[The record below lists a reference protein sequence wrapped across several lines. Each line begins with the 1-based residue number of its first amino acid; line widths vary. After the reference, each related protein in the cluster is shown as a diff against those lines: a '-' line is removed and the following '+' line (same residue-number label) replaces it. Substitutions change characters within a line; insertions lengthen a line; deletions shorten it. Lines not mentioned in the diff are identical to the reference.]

1 MTITQLII
9 YVLLFLPASLLCY
22 RLTPRKH
29 RWKTLLGF
37 SILFYFLLCR
47 ELYLILYLAGAVL
60 ITHYTGIW
68 LDWLNYLEKEELG
81 TAKEAPDKRHCSKA
95 WSSTGNDPEK
105 AIKNKYRSR
114 ARGVLTFGILLLLL
128 VLVSL
133 KYYNF
138 FIRTAAELL
147 GAAGLSFPLSERSLL
162 LPLGISFY
170 TLQAIGYMADVYW
183 GRIRAEASL
192 GKTALFLCFFPQ
204 IIEGPICRHSDTAEM
219 LFAGK
224 TPERTAFT
232 AGYIRIFW
240 GLFKK
245 MVIADRLALLVSQ
258 VFDNYR
264 DYSGAIAAISAV
276 AYTVQLYMEF
286 SGFMDI
292 VLGSGQLFG
301 ISLPEN
307 FRQPFCAQ
315 SAAEFW
321 RRWHITLGVWFK
333 TYIFYPVSVSSV
345 VKRWNQ
351 YGRKHAGKYLTRL
364 VTSALALFPVWLC
377 NGLWH
382 GDRWSYIFY
391 GMYYFTLIILGTA
404 VEPVRDRILAACHIS
419 SDSTGL
425 RSFRILKT
433 WLIIF
438 TGELFFRADGLK
450 AGLHMFASIFRGFD
464 IRNLWDGSLL
474 NLGMSRADFAAVIIG
489 CLIVA
494 AVGHYREHKG
504 SLSTKIAGSRLPLR
518 WAVCY
523 ALIFTILIFAAYG
536 DGYQAID
543 LIYAGF

>member
-1 MTITQLII
+1 MQPL
-9 YVLLFLPASLLCY
+9 LPAAVPVPQKDIRNRY
-22 RLTPRKH
+22 RK
-29 RWKTLLGF
+29 
-37 SILFYFLLCR
+37 
-47 ELYLILYLAGAVL
+47 
-60 ITHYTGIW
+60 
-68 LDWLNYLEKEELG
+68 KE
-81 TAKEAPDKRHCSKA
+81 
-95 WSSTGNDPEK
+95 
-105 AIKNKYRSR
+105 
-114 ARGVLTFGILLLLL
+114 RGVLAFGILLLLS
-128 VLVSL
+128 VLAWL

-138 FIRTAAELL
+138 FLHSVAAVLE
-147 GAAGLSFPLSERSLL
+147 GAGLSLTLTGRRML

-183 GRIRAEASL
+183 GRVRAETNLA
-192 GKTALFLCFFPQ
+192 KTALFLSFFPQ
-204 IIEGPICRHSDTAEM
+204 IIEGPICRHCDTAEM

-224 TPERTAFT
+224 TPERTDFT

-245 MVIADRLALLVSQ
+245 LVIADRLALLVSQ
-258 VFDNYR
+258 VFDNFTE
-264 DYSGAIAAISAV
+264 YSGVTVAVAAV

-292 VLGSGQLFG
+292 VAGSGRLFG
-301 ISLPEN
+301 IRLPEN

-333 TYIFYPVSVSSV
+333 TYIFYPVSVSGL

-364 VTSALALFPVWLC
+364 VTTALALFPVWLC

-391 GMYYFTLIILGTA
+391 GMYYFTLILLGTA
-404 VEPVRDRILAACHIS
+404 VEPARDRLLGFLHIAPDSAGLKAC
-419 SDSTGL
+419 
-425 RSFRILKT
+425 RILKT

-438 TGELFFRADGLK
+438 TGELFFRADGLR
-450 AGLHMFASIFRGFD
+450 AGIHMFSSIFRDFH
-464 IRNLWDGSLL
+464 IRNLWNGSLL
-474 NLGMSRADFAAVIIG
+474 GLGMSTADFAAVAVG

-494 AVGHYREHKG
+494 AVGSCRERKG
-504 SLSTKIAGSRLPLR
+504 SLTARIAGSALPIR
-518 WAVCY
+518 WGVCY
-523 ALIFTILIFAAYG
+523 ALLFALLIFAAYG